1 MHWAYEYA
9 SKLKNR
15 NTNENGE
22 ERKPIIVAAG
32 TSPSGTVHIG
42 NFRDIITS
50 YFIVKALKNQGE
62 DAQLL
67 FSWDDYDRLRKVPKN
82 IPEEQQ
88 EFYQTQIGKPY
99 SKIPSPY
106 EDNLSYARHF
116 ETEYEEA
123 LKKAGII
130 PDIIRYQTEEYES
143 GRYAEQTIK
152 ALKNRKKIFD
162 ILDEHR
168 TQEATEEERNNYYP
182 LSVYCECCGK
192 DSTRV
197 TSFDEESKV
206 EYHCDECEFDGTV
219 DINKDTNY
227 KLPWKVDWPM
237 RWREEGVTLEPGG
250 TDHAAEHG
258 SYTVS
263 KQVSKAIYDYNAP
276 EFVPYAFIG
285 IKGLATKMS
294 SSSGINISL
303 DELLKIYPAEMIM
316 WMYAKRQ
323 LNDEFKIDLGKDVP
337 RVYKEFDRFKTAYY
351 EHPETVS
358 ETDKEIMSL
367 ISDGREYNPNL
378 ISFDK
383 LVTVFGASNKNL
395 SIMADMLRKLG
406 LKVENSPEL
415 KERLSKVIY
424 WAEKYSPESII
435 NINQQPNEEYI
446 KEMSEEQKERI
457 FGFINRINDNMSEE
471 EIMQIIY
478 SIPKTSPD
486 EEVTPEL
493 KARQKEVFKDLYNLI
508 ISSDR
513 GPALSTLVKAVGTEK
528 VRELLEPLRKQEIE
542 LPESPADD
550 NDAR

>member
-9 SKLKNR
+9 RKLK
-15 NTNENGE
+15 NTNENE
-22 ERKPIIVAAG
+22 NKRKRIIVAAG

-67 FSWDDYDRLRKVPKN
+67 FSWDDYDRFRKVPKN
-82 IPEEQQ
+82 IPQEQQ

-106 EDNLSYARHF
+106 EEEVSYAKHF

-123 LKKAGII
+123 LKKAGIV

-143 GRYAEQTIK
+143 GRYASQTIE
-152 ALKNRKKIFD
+152 ALKKRKTIFD

-168 TQEATEEERNNYYP
+168 TQESTEEERNNYYP

-197 TSFDEESKV
+197 VSFDEESKV
-206 EYHCDECEFDGTV
+206 DYHCEDCGFDGVV
-219 DINKDTNY
+219 DISRDTNY

-237 RWREEGVTLEPGG
+237 RWKEEGVCLEPGG

-263 KQVSKAIYDYNAP
+263 KKVSSDIYGYEAP

-303 DELLKIYPAEMIM
+303 KELLKVYPAEMVL

-337 RVYKEFDRFKTAYY
+337 RVYKEFDRFKAEFY
-351 EHPETVS
+351 EHPENVS

-383 LVTVFGASNKNL
+383 LVTVYGASNRNL

-415 KERLSKVIY
+415 KERLSKVIH

-435 NINQQPNEEYI
+435 NINEEPNEEY
-446 KEMSEEQKERI
+446 MSQMTDGEKARI
-457 FGFINRINDNMSEE
+457 SGFIDGINDEMSEE

-478 SIPKTSPD
+478 NIPKSSPD

-493 KARQKEVFKDLYNLI
+493 KAKQKAVFRDLYNLI

-528 VRELLEPLRKQEIE
+528 VRMLLEPLRANEVEI
-542 LPESPADD
+542 PESPADD
-550 NDAR
+550 WDER